1 MKSETWLAILL
12 IIGWIGLM
20 LIGAFVLP
28 GCTSQKYT
36 RAEFHENGDIKSSI
50 TFTNEELLMHSNIDG
65 VYVVVDDQKR
75 ELVIGEINHR
85 PDAESVRAI
94 TKGVIEGILGGLK

>member
-1 MKSETWLAILL
+1 MKNADVVVLTITITILL
-12 IIGWIGLM
+12 LFFLALAG
-20 LIGAFVLP
+20 

-36 RAEFHENGDIKSSI
+36 RAEFHENGDVKSFI

-65 VYVVVDDQKR
+65 VYVIVDDQKR
-75 ELVIGEINHR
+75 ELIIGEINRR

-94 TKGVIEGILGGLK
+94 TKGVVEGILGGLK